1 MAAASKRR
9 PSRIGALPAVGG
21 EGHWEPTRP
30 QWLTWVWSE
39 AKGIVRRLN
48 VTDAPPRKS
57 S

>member
-9 PSRIGALPAVGG
+9 TSRIGALPAVGG